1 MKAEGLM
8 VCVVMA
14 VTGCTRGDSQGASRE
29 PVGETTL
36 TSAAVTPVQTESFLE
51 PDPLATR
58 RVEVALADDPLRS
71 MAAKNVEVTVDRGV
85 ARLEGT
91 VQDVASLGDIAQTV
105 ATVPGVDRV
114 DNRLEVSRL
123 RDRDRSESDER
134 ISFAL
139 QRSLSTLAASGN
151 DVDRITIDVVG
162 GHVHLRGKTATEDTR
177 LAIEQLAERTPGVV
191 SMSDEV
197 ALY

>member
-1 MKAEGLM
+1 MG
-8 VCVVMA
+8 CVVLA
-14 VTGCTRGDSQGASRE
+14 VTGCTRSDTKGQASADA
-29 PVGETTL
+29 VGTTSI
-36 TSAAVTPVQTESFLE
+36 TSAAMNAPKTETFLE

-58 RVEVALADDPLRS
+58 RVEVALADDPTRS
-71 MAAKNVEVTVDRGV
+71 LAAKNVEVSVDRGV

-91 VQDVASLGDIAQTV
+91 VPDVASLGDIAQTV
-105 ATVPGVDRV
+105 ATVPGVERV
-114 DNRLEVSRL
+114 DNRLEVSRW
-123 RDRDRSESDER
+123 RDRDRTESDER
-134 ISFAL
+134 IAFAL

-162 GHVHLRGKTATEDTR
+162 GHVHLRGKTASEDTR
-177 LAIEQLAERTPGVV
+177 VAIEQLTERTPGVV

>member
-36 TSAAVTPVQTESFLE
+36 TSAAVTPAQTESFLE

>member
-8 VCVVMA
+8 VCVVLA
-14 VTGCTRGDSQGASRE
+14 VTGCTRGDSHGPSRE

-36 TSAAVTPVQTESFLE
+36 TSAAVTTAPAESFLE

-58 RVEVALADDPLRS
+58 RVEVALADDPSRS
-71 MAAKNVEVTVDRGV
+71 IAAKNVEVTVDRGV

-91 VQDVASLGDIAQTV
+91 VPDVASLGDITQTV

-123 RDRDRSESDER
+123 RDRDRGESDER

-162 GHVHLRGKTATEDTR
+162 GHVHLRGKTGSADTR
-177 LAIEQLAERTPGVV
+177 VAIEQLTERTPGVV

-197 ALY
+197 ALD